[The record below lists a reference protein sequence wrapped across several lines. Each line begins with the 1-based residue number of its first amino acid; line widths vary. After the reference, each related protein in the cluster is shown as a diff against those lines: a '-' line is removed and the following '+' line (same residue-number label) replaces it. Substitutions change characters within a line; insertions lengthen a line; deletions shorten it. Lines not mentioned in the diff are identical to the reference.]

1 MKTNRKMFLFAL
13 TINAMLL
20 SCSNKT
26 TTQTSD
32 SIESDTLEL
41 ITEEQVMPDLLT
53 TPDLTLLEVKGNVK
67 EIKGKTYDNYVYGKA
82 AKFDENGMLT
92 HYGNSDPIDKISN
105 IKRDEDGKLTYFL
118 GGEWMTVKWDNDL
131 PLSVANQY
139 NEMTTTE
146 TYKYDDKGRIT
157 QISQRIQDSIEGEDS
172 TYVGIVSYPEDAY
185 DKNGNWLKRIVK
197 YPNYTET
204 QVREIIYY

>member
-1 MKTNRKMFLFAL
+1 MRCYYLVVIK
-13 TINAMLL
+13 LL
-20 SCSNKT
+20 P
-26 TTQTSD
+26 QTSD

-41 ITEEQVMPDLLT
+41 LTEEQVMPELFT

-67 EIKGKTYDNYVYGKA
+67 EIKGKTSDNYVYEKA
-82 AKFDENGMLT
+82 AKFDENGILT
-92 HYGNSDPIDKISN
+92 HYGSSEPIDKISN

-131 PLSVANQY
+131 PLSLANQY

-157 QISQRIQDSIEGEDS
+157 QISQRIQDSIEGYDS
-172 TYVGIVSYPEDAY
+172 TQDGIVSYPDDAF
-185 DKNGNWLKRIVK
+185 DKNGNWLKRVVK
-197 YPNYTET
+197 YPDFTIT